1 MLPEA
6 GAFPMEML
14 MVAVVALIVIGPK
27 DLPVLLR
34 RLGQFIAKMRG
45 LAAEFRASFDEMARQ
60 SELDE
65 LRRQVEELKQTGFT
79 GHPVSP
85 ELQAHMSAIH
95 EELNGPAPN
104 PSLVPDAIPA
114 PDAASAYEPAPLHLD
129 SAPTPADLAAS
140 GAALTAAAEAPA
152 EAPVK
157 KPRKPRAKKVAAPVE
172 AAPGT
177 SSEDAA

>member
-95 EELNGPAPN
+95 EELNGPAPQPD
-104 PSLVPDAIPA
+104 PSL
-114 PDAASAYEPAPLHLD
+114 AYEPAPLHVEA
-129 SAPTPADLAAS
+129 APTPADLAAS
-140 GAALTAAAEAPA
+140 GAALAVAAEAPA
-152 EAPVK
+152 EPVADAPVK

-172 AAPGT
+172 AAPAS

>member
-1 MLPEA
+1 
-6 GAFPMEML
+6 
-14 MVAVVALIVIGPK
+14 VVALIVIGPK

-104 PSLVPDAIPA
+104 PSLL
-114 PDAASAYEPAPLHLD
+114 PDAAPVHEPAPLHLD

-140 GAALTAAAEAPA
+140 GAALAAAAETPA

-157 KPRKPRAKKVAAPVE
+157 KPRKPRAKKVVAPAE
-172 AAPGT
+172 AAP

>member
-65 LRRQVEELKQTGFT
+65 LRRQVEELKQTGYT
-79 GHPVSP
+79 GYPVAP

-95 EELNGPAPN
+95 EELNGPAP
-104 PSLVPDAIPA
+104 
-114 PDAASAYEPAPLHLD
+114 EPAPLQVD
-129 SAPTPADLAAS
+129 EAPTPAALAAS
-140 GAALTAAAEAPA
+140 ASALTPEAPAAAAETAP
-152 EAPVK
+152 EAPPAK
-157 KPRKPRAKKVAAPVE
+157 KPRKPRAKKAAAAPST
-172 AAPGT
+172 A
-177 SSEDAA
+177 SEDAA